1 MRLLI
6 APAIID
12 YPLWGICMKK
22 TGKAGTLA
30 GKSFD
35 LNRVT
40 SAVNY
45 FKDQLS
51 IEEALE
57 IELLRTMQFA
67 SQAINAIV
75 AAVGDVH
82 LLHAEFKDTVLNVST
97 VGRTLTLAP
106 AHGAAFDTR
115 LVKPRAKLCRQ
126 VLVFTHISTQ
136 EKSSLLCAFRV
147 YSDGLC
153 TDGENSWNLNDGEQS
168 MANYMTSLVAKS
180 LFECD
185 LYWPEY
191 DNLPEYLTS
200 IPVIEDQASTEGLS
214 RSCIGFECAVPK
226 PMVKS

>member
-1 MRLLI
+1 
-6 APAIID
+6 
-12 YPLWGICMKK
+12 
-22 TGKAGTLA
+22 
-30 GKSFD
+30 
-35 LNRVT
+35 
-40 SAVNY
+40 
-45 FKDQLS
+45 
-51 IEEALE
+51 
-57 IELLRTMQFA
+57 
-67 SQAINAIV
+67 
-75 AAVGDVH
+75 
-82 LLHAEFKDTVLNVST
+82 
-97 VGRTLTLAP
+97 
-106 AHGAAFDTR
+106 
-115 LVKPRAKLCRQ
+115 
-126 VLVFTHISTQ
+126 LVFTHISTQ